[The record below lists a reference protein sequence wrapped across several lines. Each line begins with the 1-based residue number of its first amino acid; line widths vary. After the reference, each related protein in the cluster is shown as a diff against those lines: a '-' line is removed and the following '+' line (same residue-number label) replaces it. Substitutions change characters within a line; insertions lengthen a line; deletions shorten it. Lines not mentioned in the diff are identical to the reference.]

1 MVNGDGRMETVRRP
15 SLLWLRQAVKFGIVG
30 VLNTGVDLGAYFVLT
45 RWLGMASLPVAAKGI
60 SYSLGILN
68 SFFWNRT
75 WTFRSQA
82 SAWRTFA
89 PFVLANLVGLG
100 MNAGGMQL
108 GLNVLHLKEFVSLAL
123 ATALT
128 LAWNFA
134 VSKFIIFRR

>member
-1 MVNGDGRMETVRRP
+1 METVQRP

-45 RWLGMASLPVAAKGI
+45 RWLGMAGLPVEAKAI
-60 SYSLGILN
+60 SYSLGIVN

-75 WTFRSQA
+75 WTFRSQT

-108 GLNVLHLKEFVSLAL
+108 GLNVLHQQELVSLAL

-134 VSKFIIFRR
+134 VSKFIIFRK